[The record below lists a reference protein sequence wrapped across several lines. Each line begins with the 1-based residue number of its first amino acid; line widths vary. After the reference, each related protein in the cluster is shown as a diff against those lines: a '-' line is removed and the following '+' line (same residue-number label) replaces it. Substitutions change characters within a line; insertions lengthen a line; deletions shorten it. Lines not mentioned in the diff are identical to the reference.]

1 MIGSSLYIR
10 TTGLQVVQNIKI
22 QRTEYF
28 QKFYLQEQ
36 TTNSKDNNKRCNI
49 MVEPLKAFITSI
61 STSFITSIS
70 TCTIWQVL
78 LRPYLDQPVR
88 VVLDAQ

>member
-1 MIGSSLYIR
+1 
-10 TTGLQVVQNIKI
+10 
-22 QRTEYF
+22 
-28 QKFYLQEQ
+28 
-36 TTNSKDNNKRCNI
+36 